1 MKYAKLMAVT
11 GALAAGVFVVW
22 ALDAAGPEVTAY
34 AATLAEPGDVII
46 GSRDGF
52 ITIRPSGG
60 TSTVGVLFY
69 PGMRVAPEAY
79 VHKLAA
85 ISAAARIQIA
95 IGRPTLNLA
104 VLSINQADAMR
115 AALPGVTR
123 WYVGGHS
130 LGGAAACYYAS
141 RHSAALEGIVLFGT
155 VCGSDL
161 SRTSLRVL
169 NVAGGQ
175 DGLFPPD
182 KIASSRRDF
191 PVEAQVITVAGMNH
205 AQFGNYGIQSGD
217 RPATIGDD
225 AARDALTRISAKFFA
240 ESR

>member
-1 MKYAKLMAVT
+1 MRYIKLMVVT
-11 GALAAGVFVVW
+11 GAVAVGLFTVW
-22 ALDAAGPEVTAY
+22 ALDAAGPDVTAY
-34 AATLAEPGDVII
+34 AATLAERSDVII

-60 TSTVGVLFY
+60 TSTVGMLFY

-85 ISAAARIQIA
+85 VSAAARIQVA

-123 WYVGGHS
+123 WFVGGHS

-155 VCGSDL
+155 ICGSDL

-175 DGLFPPD
+175 DGLFPPG
-182 KIASSRRDF
+182 KIAGARGDL
-191 PVEAQVITVAGMNH
+191 PPGAQLFTVAGMNH
-205 AQFGNYGIQSGD
+205 AQFGNYGVQSGD
-217 RPATIGDD
+217 RPAMIDDDD
-225 AARDALTRISAKFFA
+225 ARDTLTRISAKFFA
-240 ESR
+240 ESH